1 MFKRG
6 GSGEGN
12 SNPGAVATARKA
24 SQSLSFSQHLL
35 RGWSIDLCTVGWPL
49 NQPLIFWQKV
59 RSFFT
64 FCKIK
69 TNWRQQDP
77 LAAKVYFPASFFL
90 NNKRERGI
98 ITQEMKRRNLVPTST
113 TVFTVHIRPYLL
125 WLKEYKRNRSG
136 LLWNSDVIAGIPY
149 LSPVWTYSSF
159 HCLRLLKAL
168 LFSSIQKLRARPHPP
183 WPSRPTTLIGLL
195 LKQKIAATRVQ
206 GQARG

>member
-136 LLWNSDVIAGIPY
+136 LLWNSDVIVGIPY
-149 LSPVWTYSSF
+149 LSPVWTYSSDIPT
-159 HCLRLLKAL
+159 LDKAAAL
-168 LFSSIQKLRARPHPP
+168 PI
-183 WPSRPTTLIGLL
+183 T
-195 LKQKIAATRVQ
+195 AATCLTDLRQYINSNLAYSGLKFFVLCTN
-206 GQARG
+206 